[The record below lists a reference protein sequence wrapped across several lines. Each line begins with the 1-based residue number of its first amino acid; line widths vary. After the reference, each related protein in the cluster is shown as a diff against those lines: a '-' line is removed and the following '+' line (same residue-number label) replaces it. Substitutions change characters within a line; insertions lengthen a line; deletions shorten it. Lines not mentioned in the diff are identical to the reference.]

1 MNRILLVFFLLTISI
16 SSQCQQLG
24 FSLSGGRK
32 SVRIPFETNN
42 NLIVI
47 PVVLNGM
54 LPLKFIL
61 DTGVRTSI
69 LTDKG
74 FSDILN
80 LSYSRKYSLTGPGGE
95 KVVDAFV
102 TNNVSLDLPGIHGEG
117 HAMLVLA
124 EDYLQLKN
132 YLGNEVHGI
141 LGYELFSRFIIKVDY
156 EKRILTIMQPAKF
169 KPGKGYQKIPIR
181 VEDTKPYIMADV
193 TQSDGSK
200 ITARLLMDSGASHA
214 LMLES
219 TTDNRIR
226 VPDNFLSSQIGR
238 GLGGAINGKIG
249 RIKLLSIGSFDIYN
263 PIATYPDPNSYVDS
277 LKMGSVPRNGSIGGE
292 VLSRFTVIF
301 DFPNEQ
307 VYLKRNLDFRKS
319 FHFNLSGLTVKAVG
333 PFLNAFEIVDVRK
346 ESVSDKVGLKPGDMI
361 MHINGLSSSTMKLN
375 EVNGYFNF
383 KPGKHV
389 SIEVLRQG
397 RLLRKEF
404 KLKDQ
409 I

>member
-1 MNRILLVFFLLTISI
+1 MNRILLIIFLFSI
-16 SSQCQQLG
+16 IHTTKSQPLG
-24 FSLSGGRK
+24 FSISGDRK
-32 SVRIPFETNN
+32 SVHIPFEINN

-80 LSYSRKYSLTGPGGE
+80 LKYTRKYSLTGPGGE
-95 KVVDAFV
+95 KVVDAYV
-102 TNNVSLDLPGIHGEG
+102 TNNVSLDLPGVHGEG

-141 LGYELFSRFIIKVDY
+141 LGYELFSRFVIKIDY
-156 EKRILTIMQPAKF
+156 EKRILTIMQPSKF
-169 KPGKGYQKIPIR
+169 KPGNGYQKIPIR

-193 TQSDGSK
+193 IQSDGSK
-200 ITARLLMDSGASHA
+200 ITTRLLMDSGASHA
-214 LMLES
+214 VMLES
-219 TTDNRIR
+219 TTDSNIK
-226 VPDNFLSSQIGR
+226 VPDMYLSSQIGR

-249 RIKLLSIGSFDIYN
+249 RIKSMSIGMFNIYN

-277 LKMGSVPRNGSIGGE
+277 LKMGNVPRNGSIGGE
-292 VLSRFTVIF
+292 ILSRFTVIF
-301 DFPNEQ
+301 DFPNEK
-307 VYLKRNLDFRKS
+307 VYLKKNMDFKKT
-319 FHFNLSGLTVKAVG
+319 FHFNLSGLNIKAVG

-346 ESVSDKVGLKPGDMI
+346 ESVSDKAGLLPGDMI
-361 MHINGLSSSTMKLN
+361 MNINGMSSSTMKLN
-375 EVNGYFNF
+375 EVIGYFNF

-389 SIEVLRQG
+389 WLEVLRQG
-397 RLLRKEF
+397 RLLKKEF